1 MNRHQVKSI
10 LNLDMFSGSLAI
22 RLWSNFSCKM
32 MEDPLH
38 EALKMQLIIPDGGK
52 KKSLWG
58 IILPCERAVDTNKFC
73 NIFEGSDTFLMYSL
87 VGSFRPFYYLLHL
100 VCVLWDTKGI

>member
-10 LNLDMFSGSLAI
+10 LNLDMFSRSLAI

-38 EALKMQLIIPDGGK
+38 EALKMQLIIPDGEK
-52 KKSLWG
+52 K
-58 IILPCERAVDTNKFC
+58 T
-73 NIFEGSDTFLMYSL
+73 T
-87 VGSFRPFYYLLHL
+87 VGNNFAL
-100 VCVLWDTKGI
+100 